1 MKNPPCKNVNMSQMP
16 VRRYKNKMQKTL
28 ITIAATIMIA
38 TSSNAQVLI
47 SQYVETESGTTPKG
61 LEIWNA
67 SGADIDLSTSNIQIY
82 QGTNG
87 AALLAVTST
96 LLNTGT
102 FLRNSVIVI
111 GTADIGTYLTNN
123 GLASVRFVTSS
134 LTFNGDDSLGL
145 YLNGSLLDTFGT
157 VGTDPGSSWALNG
170 VSTANQNIELRSG
183 ITSVSSGWT
192 DPSVRF
198 QTVSSTP
205 SLPGGLSGFGL
216 APVPEPSTGALLV
229 LGGMA
234 LVAVRSFRKKNS

>member
-1 MKNPPCKNVNMSQMP
+1 MKKA
-16 VRRYKNKMQKTL
+16 L
-28 ITIAATIMIA
+28 ITIAATFMMA
-38 TSSNAQVLI
+38 TASHAQVLI
-47 SQYVETESGTTPKG
+47 SQYVETDSGSVPKG

-67 SGADIDLSTSNIQIY
+67 SGADINLSTSNIQIY

-87 AALLAVTST
+87 GPLTAIAST

-134 LTFNGDDSLGL
+134 VTFNGDDSLGL

-157 VGTDPGSSWALNG
+157 VGTDPGASWALNG
-170 VSTANQNIELRSG
+170 VNTANQNIELRPG

-198 QTVSSTP
+198 QTVSTTP
-205 SLPGGLSGFGL
+205 SSSGGLSGFGV
-216 APVPEPSTGALLV
+216 APVPEPSSGALLV
-229 LGGMA
+229 LGGAA
-234 LVAVRSFRKKNS
+234 LVAVRSLRKKNS

>member
-1 MKNPPCKNVNMSQMP
+1 MK
-16 VRRYKNKMQKTL
+16 KTL
-28 ITIAATIMIA
+28 FAVVATFMMA
-38 TSSNAQVLI
+38 TASHAQVLI
-47 SQYVETESGTTPKG
+47 SQYVETDSGSVPKG

-67 SGADIDLSTSNIQIY
+67 SGADINLSTSNIQIY

-87 AALLAVTST
+87 GALTAIAST

-123 GLASVRFVTSS
+123 GLASVRFVTSA

-157 VGTDPGSSWALNG
+157 VGTDPGTSWALNG
-170 VSTANQNIELRSG
+170 VNTANQNIELRSG

-198 QTVSSTP
+198 QTVSTTP
-205 SLPGGLSGFGL
+205 SSSGGLSGFGV
-216 APVPEPSTGALLV
+216 APVPEPSSGALLV
-229 LGGMA
+229 LGGAA
-234 LVAVRSFRKKNS
+234 LVAVRSLRKKNS